1 MKFYTSVAR
10 YGNSILYRGYE
21 DGQRIKKKIKFKP
34 TLYVKGRGNSEFTAL
49 DGTNVDAIK
58 LDSMKDA
65 KEFVE
70 KYEEIENFTIYG
82 NTNYIAQFIAHE
94 FPNEI
99 KFDRSKIRVHNI
111 DIEVFSGDTGG
122 GFPEPKVA
130 KHPVTSITISDSV
143 LDTYYVWSTCE
154 YDEHKTEHKD
164 ISIRYLKCADEAT
177 LLKHFVAFWHEEFTC
192 PDIITG
198 WNTRTFDIPYLVNR
212 IIRVLGEDYAKRLSP
227 WGMVEEK
234 IVTIRK
240 KQVQIYDIVGIAQL
254 DYLDLFQ
261 KFGYTFGPQEN
272 YRLDTIANVVLGE
285 RKMDYSEYGSL
296 ANLYKQNPQ
305 LYVDYNIKDALLVDR
320 MEDKI
325 ALLTLGLTLA
335 YKAGVNYSDTMGTT
349 AIWDQLIHRWLLREK
364 TIVLPNKN
372 NPKIE
377 FEGAFVKPPQIGRFN
392 WIASFDVNSMHPNL
406 IVLLNMSPETLMKGY
421 VEHGM
426 NVETMLNGYINEKPD
441 LTMSAT
447 GQYFSKEKQGILP
460 RLVEALYDER
470 VSLKA
475 QTKQYKKEYEAC
487 DRSNK
492 QEMFRIE
499 RMIAQFDNAQT
510 AVKILLNSLF
520 GATGNRFF
528 RYYAIEIAESIT
540 VSSQLVIRWAE
551 KHINAYLNKLLKTN
565 DVDYVIAGDTDSNY
579 ICLDALVQKI
589 FGEVDMND
597 SSSVNKVVDFLDKV
611 CQKIEEDVLIPA
623 FKQLSQN
630 MNAYKERIV
639 MKREGIASRGIWT
652 AKKRYILN
660 VIDNEGV
667 RYAKPKLKI
676 MGIEAIKSSTPAPC
690 RDAFKDLFKILIS
703 GTEEE
708 TQKFIANFRNTFA
721 ALPAE
726 DKAFPRG
733 VSSVKEYVDAKIIY
747 KKGTPI
753 NSRAA
758 ILYNHMLKQKGVTNK
773 YEEIKDGEKIKYIH
787 LNPKNPLREDVI
799 GFFTVLP
806 PEFGLHQF
814 IDNDTQF
821 EKAFLDP
828 AKLILD
834 AIGWKAEESASLE
847 DFFGG

>member
-1 MKFYTSVAR
+1 M
-10 YGNSILYRGYE
+10 
-21 DGQRIKKKIKFKP
+21 
-34 TLYVKGRGNSEFTAL
+34 
-49 DGTNVDAIK
+49 
-58 LDSMKDA
+58 
-65 KEFVE
+65 
-70 KYEEIENFTIYG
+70 
-82 NTNYIAQFIAHE
+82 
-94 FPNEI
+94 
-99 KFDRSKIRVHNI
+99 
-111 DIEVFSGDTGG
+111 
-122 GFPEPKVA
+122 
-130 KHPVTSITISDSV
+130 
-143 LDTYYVWSTCE
+143 
-154 YDEHKTEHKD
+154 
-164 ISIRYLKCADEAT
+164 
-177 LLKHFVAFWHEEFTC
+177 
-192 PDIITG
+192 
-198 WNTRTFDIPYLVNR
+198 
-212 IIRVLGEDYAKRLSP
+212 
-227 WGMVEEK
+227 
-234 IVTIRK
+234 
-240 KQVQIYDIVGIAQL
+240 
-254 DYLDLFQ
+254 
-261 KFGYTFGPQEN
+261 
-272 YRLDTIANVVLGE
+272 
-285 RKMDYSEYGSL
+285 
-296 ANLYKQNPQ
+296 
-305 LYVDYNIKDALLVDR
+305 
-320 MEDKI
+320 
-325 ALLTLGLTLA
+325 
-335 YKAGVNYSDTMGTT
+335 
-349 AIWDQLIHRWLLREK
+349 
-364 TIVLPNKN
+364 
-372 NPKIE
+372 
-377 FEGAFVKPPQIGRFN
+377 
-392 WIASFDVNSMHPNL
+392 
-406 IVLLNMSPETLMKGY
+406 
-421 VEHGM
+421 
-426 NVETMLNGYINEKPD
+426 
-441 LTMSAT
+441 
-447 GQYFSKEKQGILP
+447 
-460 RLVEALYDER
+460 
-470 VSLKA
+470 
-475 QTKQYKKEYEAC
+475 
-487 DRSNK
+487 
-492 QEMFRIE
+492 
-499 RMIAQFDNAQT
+499 
-510 AVKILLNSLF
+510 
-520 GATGNRFF
+520 
-528 RYYAIEIAESIT
+528 
-540 VSSQLVIRWAE
+540 
-551 KHINAYLNKLLKTN
+551 LKTN

-758 ILYNHMLKQKGVTNK
+758 ILYNYMLKQKGVTNK
-773 YEEIKDGEKIKYIH
+773 YEEIKDGERIKYIM

-799 GFFTVLP
+799 GFYTVLP

-847 DFFGG
+847 DFFGS